1 MDALVVVLFAL
12 FLVLNVYVLRR
23 AKSIGVLLLL
33 GLSYNY
39 LLQGYV
45 VVFFHEALGYSLGE
59 YWYDGFPYFIS
70 YDQHLGAAVLV
81 SLIFADMYLL
91 AWAVLLLRPKLLPKP
106 GIDGVFLRG
115 WPLLVLGAG
124 SFLIG
129 IMPWVDIVL
138 TYLNGGESAY
148 LAFKSGEQL
157 GAYGGL
163 LKLMLSV
170 ASMCLCILVIVG
182 VGLSENLKIR
192 PGRLTAIFWGLVL
205 IGGVLFFSS
214 MMALGDRVIFLE
226 GGLAAVALASF
237 HGIRTARVSC
247 LVLAFLIPLS
257 AIGVFREMKDPVGV
271 SEIVNEAVAQV
282 VVNAESRTVF
292 SQYIAMANRVEPYP
306 GGSFSYL
313 GYILVPRFVSED
325 RPDEGPYEHF
335 AAAAGLPAR
344 TGWGMNL
351 MTDFY
356 VNYGLLASTIGALLL
371 GALHWGVFRFAC
383 VSVKGQFVF
392 AGLVAAY
399 PLCIRSG
406 IPGLKGMAMSMGL
419 GYLLWLVSH
428 RGTSSSATRAS
439 VYLYE

>member
-1 MDALVVVLFAL
+1 MEALAVLL
-12 FLVLNVYVLRR
+12 FGLFIVLNVYVLGR
-23 AKSIGVLLLL
+23 AKSVGVFLLM

-39 LLQGYV
+39 LLHGYV
-45 VVFFHEALGYSLGE
+45 VVFLHEALGYSLGE

-70 YDQHLGAAVLV
+70 YDQHFWRSVLV
-81 SLIFADMYLL
+81 SLVFADTYLI
-91 AWAVLLLRPKLLPKP
+91 AWAALLVRPVCPSKP
-106 GIDGVFLRG
+106 EIRPVYLRG
-115 WPLLVLGAG
+115 WPLLVLGAI
-124 SFLIG
+124 SFVIG
-129 IMPWVDIVL
+129 IMPWLGIVL
-138 TYLNGGESAY
+138 TYLSDGESAY

-163 LKLMLSV
+163 LKLLLSI
-170 ASMCLCILVIVG
+170 ASMCLCILAITG
-182 VGLSENLKIR
+182 VGISENLKIHR
-192 PGRLTAIFWGLVL
+192 GRLTYIFWGLVS

-237 HGIRTARVSC
+237 HRIRAGRTIC
-247 LVLAFLIPLS
+247 LLLVLLVPLS
-257 AIGVFREMKDPVGV
+257 AIGVFREMKDTVGLSKV
-271 SEIVNEAVAQV
+271 LGEAVTQL

-313 GYILVPRFVSED
+313 VHILVPRFVSED

-335 AAAAGLPAR
+335 AAAAGLPSR

-356 VNYGLLASTIGALLL
+356 INYGLLASAIGALLL
-371 GALHWGVFRFAC
+371 GTLHWVVFRFAC
-383 VSVKGQFVF
+383 VSVAGQFLF
-392 AGLVAAY
+392 AGLVSAY

-419 GYLLWLVSH
+419 GYVLYVASTRNMLSWRP
-428 RGTSSSATRAS
+428 RG
-439 VYLYE
+439 

>member
-1 MDALVVVLFAL
+1 MEALAVVLFAL
-12 FLVLNVYVLRR
+12 FLGLNVYVLGMAR
-23 AKSIGVLLLL
+23 SFGVLLLL

-39 LLQGYV
+39 LLHGYV

-70 YDQHLGAAVLV
+70 YDQHFWAAVLV
-81 SLIFADMYLL
+81 SLVFADTYLI
-91 AWAVLLLRPKLLPKP
+91 AWAFLLVRPKFPSKP
-106 GIDGVFLRG
+106 EISRVYLSG
-115 WPLLVLGAG
+115 WPLLVLGVV
-124 SFLIG
+124 SFMIG
-129 IMPWVDIVL
+129 IMPWVGVVI
-138 TYLNGGESAY
+138 TYLSDGESAY

-163 LKLMLSV
+163 LKLLLSI
-170 ASMCLCILVIVG
+170 ASMCLCILVITG
-182 VGLSENLKIR
+182 VGISENLKIR
-192 PGRLTAIFWGLVL
+192 PGRLTYIFWWLVFLGGGL
-205 IGGVLFFSS
+205 FYSS

-237 HGIRTARVSC
+237 HRIRAGRAIC
-247 LVLAFLIPLS
+247 LMLALLIPLS
-257 AIGVFREMKDPVGV
+257 AIGVFREMKETVGLSDV
-271 SEIVNEAVAQV
+271 ISEAVAQV

-292 SQYIAMANRVEPYP
+292 SQYIAMANRLEPYP

-313 GYILVPRFVSED
+313 GHILVPRFVSED

-356 VNYGLLASTIGALLL
+356 VNYGLLASVIGALLL
-371 GALHWGVFRFAC
+371 GALHWAVFRFAC
-383 VSVKGQFVF
+383 VSLTGQFLF

-419 GYLLWLVSH
+419 GYLLCVVSN
-428 RGTSSSATRAS
+428 RGMFSKAARA
-439 VYLYE
+439 